1 MKKSVKWQKWYTRV
15 IGIFYVLLVTT
26 LILDL
31 MKAGV
36 NLETWHKILHIG
48 IGVYA
53 VWLGFYARNADY
65 KAFCLANGVLF
76 GLFAVT
82 GWINPDFLGIAAFN
96 RLDTIL
102 HTIVSSTGLI
112 IGFWKD

>member
-1 MKKSVKWQKWYTRV
+1 MKKSEKWQKWYTRA

-31 MKAGV
+31 MNKGV
-36 NLETWHKILHIG
+36 NLETWHKVLHIG

-53 VWLGFYARNADY
+53 VWLGFYARNANY
-65 KAFCLANGVLF
+65 KAFCLFNGILF
-76 GLFAVT
+76 GAFAVI
-82 GWINPDFLGIAAFN
+82 GWIKPDFLGIDAFN

-102 HTIVSSTGLI
+102 HTIVSGSGLI
-112 IGFWKD
+112 IGFMKD